1 MKSFVKSQLKPVK
14 NDVKALTTTLDTTNK
29 LALENQGDVKTNAEQ
44 IEDLKNLA
52 SENPEV
58 SKRKM

>member
-1 MKSFVKSQLKPVK
+1 MKSELKPVK
-14 NDVKALTTTLDTTNK
+14 NDVKALTTALDTANK